1 MIDNIKIQNYK
12 LIKELEIDNFK
23 NINIFTG
30 ENNCGKSSIL
40 EAIYLVLTQEYTKK
54 FIDSYDIFR
63 NFSLNEENIQFVFND
78 FDLNKKIDISTV
90 LNNYPLSLQISLIKP
105 NTVSLFGDLEESTA
119 IKILFECKHKEIEQK
134 SRLSIKKNKKIKFA
148 STQLEY
154 ELKSPLHE
162 NSVVYFPV
170 NIFSFESIHFLRN
183 IRIAN
188 KEEKLVKYLQ
198 IFDENIKDVEEIN
211 GEILIKSSDFNQ
223 KVPLK
228 IFGYG
233 FIKFFNYICA
243 LVSNEANYILIDEI
257 ENGLHYKT
265 TKKLIES
272 LIELSRNNN
281 IQMFISTHSLE
292 FLSIAEKVANE
303 KEFKDSG
310 VFNIYRYKENVY
322 CKHYQSEQLKDLL
335 DNGIELRK

>member
-1 MIDNIKIQNYK
+1 
-12 LIKELEIDNFK
+12 F
-23 NINIFTG
+23 
-30 ENNCGKSSIL
+30 
-40 EAIYLVLTQEYTKK
+40 IY
-54 FIDSYDIFR
+54 SYDVFR
-63 NFSLNEENIQFVFND
+63 NFPLNKKNIQFVFNN
-78 FDLNKKIDISTV
+78 FDLNKKINIFTRLNKDI
-90 LNNYPLSLQISLIKP
+90 LLSLKISLMQSSIVSISDNLNENKDITIHFNHKCQKNEQENILTIREIK
-105 NTVSLFGDLEESTA
+105 NIEEKTGVVERQYQAKEYVNKSNA
-119 IKILFECKHKEIEQK
+119 I
-134 SRLSIKKNKKIKFA
+134 
-148 STQLEY
+148 
-154 ELKSPLHE
+154 
-162 NSVVYFPV
+162 YFPV
-170 NIFSFESIHFLRN
+170 NIFSFESIYFLRN
-183 IRIAN
+183 IRMAN

-211 GEILIKSSDFNQ
+211 GEILIKSLDFNQ

-272 LIELSRNNN
+272 LIELSRKNN

-292 FLSIAEKVANE
+292 FLSSVEKVANE
-303 KEFKDSG
+303 KEFKDLG

-335 DNGIELRK
+335 NNGIELRR

>member
-12 LIKELEIDNFK
+12 PIKELEIDNFK

-40 EAIYLVLTQEYTKK
+40 EAIYLLLSQEQVKK
-54 FIDSYDIFR
+54 FIDSYDFR
-63 NFSLNEENIQFVFND
+63 NFSLNEENVKYAFND
-78 FDLNKKIDISTV
+78 FDLNKKIDISTM
-90 LNNYPLSLQISLIKP
+90 LNNYPLSLQISLIKL
-105 NTVSLFGDLEESTA
+105 NKVSLFDDLEESAA
-119 IKILFECKHKEIEQK
+119 IKILFEHKYKEIGQK
-134 SRLSIKKNKKIKFA
+134 SRLNIKKNTKIKFA

-154 ELKSPLHE
+154 EIESPLHE
-162 NSVVYFPV
+162 DNAIYFPV
-170 NIFSFESIHFLRN
+170 DIFSFESIHFLRN
-183 IRIAN
+183 IRMAN
-188 KEEKLVKYLQ
+188 KEERLVKYLQ

-272 LIELSRNNN
+272 LMELSRKNN

-292 FLSIAEKVANE
+292 FLSIIEKVANE
-303 KEFKDSG
+303 KEFKDLG

-335 DNGIELRK
+335 NNGIELRR